1 MEFIWG
7 LLMADMKFDVD
18 YTSLKRANDEL
29 VRTGKVSK
37 TSADA
42 FSKAFGQVAKW
53 QQQFTA
59 QQAKVNASL
68 ETQHQKQNL
77 ANKSAKE
84 SANVFRQQAVEI
96 ERLANKYKPLYAS
109 SKLYERTVEEINQ
122 AQRLG
127 VITAQQLESQ
137 MERLNAEFQ
146 TGTGRFSTYANAM
159 GKGAN
164 RAGVAMQ
171 QAGYQIGD
179 FIVQVQSG
187 TNPMVAFGQQATQL
201 VGIMY
206 LLPQAT
212 LAARVGI
219 GALQVSIA
227 GLALGLGIFIP
238 LVTALGAAWMRS
250 RSAMDK
256 ADDGAKNVES
266 ALSSAR
272 SEIKSMAE
280 ELRFLQSGFEN
291 TFQLG
296 FADEISAAREELRL
310 AKEDLDTF
318 TLKEGLFQSYFNTL
332 PIVGPLLD
340 MMGLSK
346 SLAEGQDTKAYELAQ
361 KRLELA
367 EQELVAAEAIFR
379 LNGQRAG
386 QDAKKISAAESLL
399 QNLKEQ
405 LHQQE
410 QTFFLTGEDLRQ
422 AENRLELEKLRKEM
436 LEAGIQPLSD
446 QWNEAIR
453 LLQVIHGNVDA
464 AESLA
469 RIMTYMA
476 NLQPRKTY
484 GGRGS
489 GAEYY
494 GTPDYTNALGYK
506 TIDDLIAEF
515 TKTGGGDK
523 ETAEERLS
531 ALLKTAESE
540 RDLVG
545 VEEER
550 ATQLR
555 RAFTLTEQISQM
567 EGGLTEERMKS
578 IQTIVDLEA
587 KTRLLQEAE
596 EKREA
601 QIDEIVGHIRSAFDS
616 LIDGTETVE
625 EAFRKMMYNIAKSI
639 WEQQVMDPLANA
651 ATKWIT
657 NTFFSAKGSAWNN
670 GVQMF
675 ANGGV
680 VNSATPFRHAGG
692 MGIMGEA
699 GAEAIMPL
707 KRGPDGK
714 LGVAGGGGV
723 VIHQNFNF
731 SANGDESV
739 KRIIAQ
745 EAPKIASMTQGQIMD
760 ARRRGGAMRNTFG

>member
-96 ERLANKYKPLYAS
+96 ERLTNKYKPLYAS
-109 SKLYERTVEEINQ
+109 SKLYERALEEINQ
-122 AQRLG
+122 AHRLG
-127 VITAQQLESQ
+127 VITAQQLESE

-171 QAGYQIGD
+171 QAGYQVGD
-179 FIVQVQSG
+179 FLVQVQSG

-206 LLPQAT
+206 LLPEAT

-256 ADDGAKNVES
+256 AESGAKNVES

-272 SEIKSMAE
+272 SEVQSIRE
-280 ELRFLQSGFEN
+280 ELRLLQSGFEN
-291 TFQLG
+291 AFQLG

-310 AKEDLDTF
+310 AKEDLNNF
-318 TLKEGLFQSYFNTL
+318 SFKEGMLQGIFGGIPFL
-332 PIVGPLLD
+332 GPLIT
-340 MMGLSK
+340 
-346 SLAEGQDTKAYELAQ
+346 GQDTKAVELAE
-361 KRLELA
+361 KRVELA
-367 EQELVAAEAIFR
+367 EQELVAAEAIFA
-379 LNGQRAG
+379 LNSQRAG
-386 QDAKKISAAESLL
+386 QDSRKISDAESLL

-453 LLQVIHGNVDA
+453 LLQVIQNNVEA
-464 AESLA
+464 AETLA
-469 RIMTYMA
+469 RLMTYMTT
-476 NLQPRKTY
+476 LQPRRTY
-484 GGRGS
+484 SGRGS

-494 GTPDYTNALGYK
+494 GTPDYTHALGYK
-506 TIDDLIAEF
+506 TIDDLIAEL
-515 TKTGGGDK
+515 TGTGGGDK
-523 ETAEERLS
+523 ETAEERLAS
-531 ALLKTAESE
+531 LLRTAELE

-545 VEEER
+545 VEGER

-555 RAFTLTEQISQM
+555 RAFDLTEQISQM

-596 EKREA
+596 EKRKA

-625 EAFRKMMYNIAKSI
+625 EAFRKMMYNIARSI
-639 WEQQVMDPLANA
+639 WEQQVMDPLADA
-651 ATKWIT
+651 ATSWIT
-657 NTFFSAKGSAWNN
+657 KTFFSAKGSAWNN

-680 VNSATPFRHAGG
+680 VNSPTPFRYAGG

-714 LGVAGGGGV
+714 LGVAGGGNV
-723 VIHQNFNF
+723 TIHQNFNF
-731 SANGDESV
+731 AANGDESV

-745 EAPKIASMTQGQIMD
+745 EAPKIANMTQSQFMD